1 MGVGYM
7 IMNLGFRVGG
17 LRFIVYIIKFMVLES
32 RTGIRVQGL
41 GIWGLGLRV

>member
-32 RTGIRVQGL
+32 RAQGS
-41 GIWGLGLRV
+41 GFKV